1 MTIISEP
8 VATDAPAAAAFR
20 KTHLVGSRP
29 DLRVPMREVALTT
42 GDRVVLY
49 DTSGPYTDTSITT
62 DITRGLEPLREQW
75 ILERGDTVAYRGR
88 VAQPV
93 HDGYADASRRE

>member
-1 MTIISEP
+1 MTVLSTPGGLGAAVSGGVHAAEP
-8 VATDAPAAAAFR
+8 TPDEQTQAFH
-20 KTHLVGSRP
+20 KTHLIGSRA
-29 DLRVPMREVALTT
+29 DLRVPMREVELTT

-49 DTSGPYTDTSITT
+49 DTSGPYTDASITT

-88 VAQPV
+88 V
-93 HDGYADASRRE
+93 